1 MFCVWRLE
9 QAVRLTQAAEQHLL
23 CINKKI
29 RLVIHCY
36 LQPAGQLPAV
46 PFLMEV
52 HLGHLAFLG
61 LLLANLAALPVLT
74 SLYLEAHF

>member
-9 QAVRLTQAAEQHLL
+9 QAVRLTQTAEQHLL

-36 LQPAGQLPAV
+36 LQTAGQLPAV
-46 PFLMEV
+46 PLLMEV
-52 HLGHLAFLG
+52 HLGHLVFLG
-61 LLLANLAALPVLT
+61 LLLVRLAALPVLT
-74 SLYLEAHF
+74 SVHLELRF